1 MRYVWIDTDT
11 GVDDAAALITAAGL
25 QKQGLIQIMGVST
38 VFGNAE
44 HEKTHENARNVLAVL
59 KTEMIPVYPG
69 AEGPLLYGW
78 QCAGYVHGINGVNEA
93 ELPVSGAKRE
103 TEKAWD
109 ALYRCAKECAGQ
121 LELIL
126 LGPETNAA
134 IAFQKYPDLKDMLKR
149 ILIMGGADVGGNV
162 TPAAEFNIWA
172 DADSAQ
178 CVFKSGVP
186 VVMCGLDVTEK
197 MYLTREELDRIKAGN
212 GDGCLLFKQIIECE
226 GGPFMKFY
234 DGEPLLHDTVPI
246 LFCAFPELF
255 SGQEA
260 GVFVETR
267 GKITRGK
274 TVSDRET
281 DVKFGKKNTF
291 VVLDGDRE
299 AFALK
304 LAEMVSAAGKA
315 ED

>member
-25 QKQGLIQIMGVST
+25 QKSGYLKIMGVST

-44 HEKTHENARNVLAVL
+44 HEKTHENARNVLAAL
-59 KTEMIPVYPG
+59 GLEEIPVYPG
-69 AEGPLLYGW
+69 AKGPMLYGW
-78 QCAGYVHGINGVNEA
+78 KCAGYVHGINGVNEA
-93 ELPVSGAKRE
+93 LLETSGAKRE
-103 TEKAWD
+103 TMKAWD
-109 ALYRCAKECAGQ
+109 ALYECAGKCEGE

-134 IAFQKYPDLKDMLKR
+134 VAFQKYPDLKNMLKR

-197 MYLTREELDRIKAGN
+197 MYLTREELDRIEAGH
-212 GDGCLLFKQIIECE
+212 GEGCCLFKKIIENE

-234 DGEPLLHDTVPI
+234 DGEPLLHDTVPL
-246 LFCAFPELF
+246 LFCVFPELF
-255 SGQEA
+255 FGQEA

-281 DVKFGKKNTF
+281 DVKFGTKNVF

-299 AFALK
+299 AFAAK
-304 LAEMVSAAGKA
+304 LAEMTENAGQA
-315 ED
+315 